1 MKLFHRGISPLSAT
15 HKAAPAT
22 AISADVAADENSA
35 EAAAPTAIIQE
46 KFPAISMS
54 ADLKGM
60 LDQPL
65 DPRVDRILQKINDD
79 KVAEERSAKARRIIR
94 FPRDEKQSRVVSESD
109 ADISV
114 ADQL

>member
-1 MKLFHRGISPLSAT
+1 MKLFHKGSSPLRDAQ
-15 HKAAPAT
+15 KAPPAVDT
-22 AISADVAADENSA
+22 KSA

-54 ADLKGM
+54 TDLKDM

-79 KVAEERSAKARRIIR
+79 KIAPGR
-94 FPRDEKQSRVVSESD
+94 
-109 ADISV
+109 
-114 ADQL
+114 

>member
-22 AISADVAADENSA
+22 AISADVIANSNSA
-35 EAAAPTAIIQE
+35 DTAAPTAIVQE

-54 ADLKGM
+54 ADLKSM

-65 DPRVDRILQKINDD
+65 DPRVDRILQKINDGKITD
-79 KVAEERSAKARRIIR
+79 ERSAKGPRIIR
-94 FPRDEKQSRVVSESD
+94 PPRGDEQSRQSD
-109 ADISV
+109 DLAPPLADK
-114 ADQL
+114 L